1 MIGAVYIPKINPTLM
16 WESLPFILQG
26 LPYTVGI
33 SVVTFL
39 LGNIFGLFLT
49 MLMFSDS
56 KVIQLFVKGYTSFMR
71 GVPGLVLL
79 FILYFGLPY
88 QLTALQAVI
97 ICFTMTSSAFLSEIY
112 RGAISGVDSGQ
123 WDAAKALGLPYTK
136 TMYQIIIPQAF
147 RIAIPSL
154 GNVAMD
160 LVKGTSL
167 AAMIT
172 VPEIFQKAKIIGG
185 REFDYMSIYI
195 LVAILYWLMCW
206 VVGKIQYYMERRYA
220 VYQ

>member
-1 MIGAVYIPKINPTLM
+1 MIGAVYIPKINPVLM

-49 MLMFSDS
+49 MLMFSER
-56 KVIQLFVKGYTSFMR
+56 KIIHLFVKGYTSFMR

-185 REFDYMSIYI
+185 REFDYMSLYI

-220 VYQ
+220 IYQ

>member
-1 MIGAVYIPKINPTLM
+1 MIGAVYIPKINPALM

-49 MLMFSDS
+49 MLMFSER
-56 KVIQLFVKGYTSFMR
+56 KIIQLFVKGYTSFMR

-136 TMYQIIIPQAF
+136 TMYKIIIPQAF

-185 REFDYMSIYI
+185 REFDYMSLYI